1 MTVVADLHIHSKYS
15 NSTSSQMELP
25 TLALGAKRK
34 GIDLLGTGDCT
45 HPMWLDTL
53 SSELRE
59 QGDGIYSHDGVSFMV
74 TGEVSLV
81 WRHEGKGRRIH
92 LVLLVPSLDDAVR
105 IHEALTPRGNLV
117 YDGRPMLGLSA
128 PEFCEIVWEQSP
140 DTLLIP
146 AHVWTPWY
154 AVFGAKSG
162 FDSLEACFGEFTD
175 RIVAIE
181 TGLSSDPLMNRRVSA
196 LDHLRL
202 LSCSDAHSPAK
213 LAREATLF
221 DVEDLTFGAI
231 AKALKTGEGYGGTL
245 EFYPQEG
252 KYHYDG
258 HRSCG
263 ISWSPE
269 ESMAADDICPVCGKI
284 LTIGV
289 LHRVMDLA
297 DRSEPELGGVPFKSL
312 IPLAELIAQAVGKG
326 VNTKTV
332 AKLYDALLDRHG
344 TELDILL
351 EQSLNDLSV
360 DTPDRVLEAI
370 AKMRTGNITIE
381 PGYDGVFG
389 KIEIPFEDRSIKNL
403 PTSC

>member
-1 MTVVADLHIHSKYS
+1 MTTIADLHIHSRYS
-15 NSTSSQMELP
+15 NATSFQMELP
-25 TLALGAKRK
+25 TLAEGAKRK
-34 GIDLLGTGDCT
+34 GIHLLGTGDCT
-45 HPMWLDTL
+45 QPDWLDTL
-53 SSELRE
+53 SSDLRAE
-59 QGDGIYSHDGVSFMV
+59 ADGVYSYDGVSFMV

-81 WRHEGKGRRIH
+81 WKHDGKGRRIH
-92 LVLLVPSLDDAVR
+92 IVLLVPSLDDAVR
-105 IHEALTPRGNLV
+105 IHEALSPRGNLV

-128 PEFCEIVWEQSP
+128 PDFCEIVWEQSP

-162 FDSLEACFGEFTD
+162 FDSLEDCFGTHTD
-175 RIVAIE
+175 RIYAIE
-181 TGLSSDPLMNRRVSA
+181 TGLSSDPPMNRRVSA

-221 DVEDLTFGAI
+221 DVPDVSFEAI
-231 AKALKTGEGYGGTL
+231 SRALKTGDGYAGTF

-263 ISWSPE
+263 ISWAPDQSI
-269 ESMAADDICPVCGKI
+269 AADDICPVCGKT

-289 LHRVMDLA
+289 LHRVEDLA
-297 DRSEPELGGVPFKSL
+297 DRVEPELGDVPFKSL
-312 IPLAELIAQAVGKG
+312 IPLAELISQAIGVGVQSKA
-326 VNTKTV
+326 V
-332 AKLYDALLDRHG
+332 AKIHDAMLNRHG

-351 EQSLNDLSV
+351 EHSLDDLV
-360 DTPDRVLEAI
+360 ADTPERVLEGI
-370 AKMRTGNITIE
+370 AKMRSGDIHIE

-389 KIEIPFEDRSIKNL
+389 KVEIPFER
-403 PTSC
+403 

>member
-1 MTVVADLHIHSKYS
+1 MTVIADLHIHSRYS
-15 NSTSSQMELP
+15 NSTSPQMELP
-25 TLALGAKRK
+25 TLALAAKRK

-45 HPMWLDTL
+45 HPDWLDTL
-53 SSELRE
+53 SSELHERS
-59 QGDGIYSHDGVSFMV
+59 DGIYSYGGVAFMV

-81 WRHEGKGRRIH
+81 WKHDGRGRRIH
-92 LVLLVPSLDDAVR
+92 IVLLVPSLDDAVR
-105 IHEALTPRGNLV
+105 IHEALSPRGNLV

-128 PEFCEIVWEQSP
+128 TDFCEIVWEQSP

-162 FDSLEACFGEFTD
+162 FDSLEECFGEFTD
-175 RIVAIE
+175 RIHAIE
-181 TGLSSDPLMNRRVSA
+181 TGLSSDPPMNRRVSA

-221 DVEDLTFGAI
+221 DVADVSFETI
-231 AKALKTGEGYGGTL
+231 SRALKTGVGYAGTF

-252 KYHYDG
+252 KYHYNG
-258 HRSCG
+258 HRTCG

-269 ESMAADDICPVCGKI
+269 QSMAADDVCPVCGKT

-297 DRSEPELGGVPFKSL
+297 DRAKPELGGVPFRSL
-312 IPLAELIAQAVGKG
+312 IPLAKIISQAIGVGVQSKA
-326 VNTKTV
+326 V
-332 AKLYDALLDRHG
+332 AKIYEAMLDRHG

-351 EQSLNDLSV
+351 ERSLDDISAGTLE
-360 DTPDRVLEAI
+360 RVLEGI
-370 AKMRTGNITIE
+370 AKMRSGDIAIE

-389 KIEIPFEDRSIKNL
+389 KVEIPFKG
-403 PTSC
+403 

>member
-1 MTVVADLHIHSKYS
+1 MTVIADLHIHSRYS
-15 NSTSSQMELP
+15 NSTSPQMELP

-45 HPMWLDTL
+45 QPDWLRRL

-59 QGDGIYSHDGVSFMV
+59 DTPGIYSYDGTSFML

-81 WRHEGKGRRIH
+81 WKHDGRGRRIH
-92 LVLLVPSLDDAVR
+92 LVLLVPSLDDAAR
-105 IHEALTPRGNLV
+105 IHEALSPKGNLV
-117 YDGRPMLGLSA
+117 HDGRPMLGLSA
-128 PEFCEIVWEQSP
+128 RDFCEIVWESSP

-162 FDSLEACFGEFTD
+162 FDSLEECFGEFAD
-175 RIVAIE
+175 RIYAIE
-181 TGLSSDPLMNRRVSA
+181 TGLSSDPPMSRRVSA
-196 LDHLRL
+196 LDQLRL
-202 LSCSDAHSPAK
+202 ISCSDAHSPAK

-221 DVEDLTFGAI
+221 DMEDLSFNTI
-231 AKALKTGEGYGGTL
+231 AHALKTGTGYAGTF

-263 ISWSPE
+263 ISWSPDQ
-269 ESMAADDICPVCGKI
+269 SIAANNVCPVCGKT

-289 LHRVMDLA
+289 LHRVEDLA
-297 DRSEPELGGVPFKSL
+297 DRAEPELGDVPFRSL
-312 IPLAELIAQAVGKG
+312 IPLAEIISQAIGIG
-326 VNTKTV
+326 VNSKAV
-332 AKLYDALLDRHG
+332 AKIYEAMLDRHG

-351 EQSLNDLSV
+351 ERSLDDVSAG
-360 DTPDRVLEAI
+360 TPDRVVEGI
-370 AKMRTGNITIE
+370 AKMRSGDIAIE
-381 PGYDGVFG
+381 PGYDGVYG
-389 KIEIPFEDRSIKNL
+389 KVKIPFEV
-403 PTSC
+403 

>member
-15 NSTSSQMELP
+15 NSTSPQMDLP
-25 TLALGAKRK
+25 TLAHWAKRK

-45 HPMWLDTL
+45 QPDWLDTL
-53 SSELRE
+53 SSELHETRP
-59 QGDGIYSHDGVSFMV
+59 GVYGYGGASFVV

-81 WRHEGKGRRIH
+81 WKHDGKGRRIH
-92 LVLLVPSLDDAVR
+92 VVLLVPSLDDAVR
-105 IHEALTPRGNLV
+105 IHEALSPRGNLV

-128 PEFCEIVWEQSP
+128 PDFCEIVWEDSP

-162 FDSLEACFGEFTD
+162 FDSLDECFGEFTD
-175 RIVAIE
+175 RIYAIE
-181 TGLSSDPLMNRRVSA
+181 TGLSSDPPMNRRVSA

-202 LSCSDAHSPAK
+202 ISCSDAHSPAK

-221 DVEDLTFGAI
+221 DMKELSFETI
-231 AKALKTGEGYGGTL
+231 SCALKTGDGYAGTF

-258 HRSCG
+258 HRACG
-263 ISWSPE
+263 ISWSPDQA
-269 ESMAADDICPVCGKI
+269 MAADSICPVCGKA

-297 DRSEPELGGVPFKSL
+297 DRAEPELGDVPFHSL
-312 IPLAELIAQAVGKG
+312 IPLAEIISQASGVGVGSKAVGKIYG
-326 VNTKTV
+326 
-332 AKLYDALLDRHG
+332 AMLDRHG
-344 TELDILL
+344 TELGILL
-351 EQSLNDLSV
+351 ERSLEDMATGV
-360 DTPDRVLEAI
+360 PERVLEGI
-370 AKMRTGNITIE
+370 AKMRSGDIAIE
-381 PGYDGVFG
+381 PGYDGVYG
-389 KIEIPFEDRSIKNL
+389 KVEIPFVK
-403 PTSC
+403 

>member
-1 MTVVADLHIHSKYS
+1 MTVVADLHIHSRYS
-15 NSTSSQMELP
+15 NATSHQMELP
-25 TLALGAKRK
+25 TLALGARRK

-45 HPMWLDTL
+45 QPDWLATL
-53 SSELRE
+53 SSELHE
-59 QGDGIYSHDGVSFMV
+59 DGDGIYSYGGASFMV

-81 WRHEGKGRRIH
+81 WKYDGCGRRIH
-92 LVLLVPSLDDAVR
+92 IVLLVPSLDDAAR
-105 IHEALTPRGNLV
+105 IHEALSPRGNLV

-128 PEFCEIVWEQSP
+128 PDFCEIVWESSP

-146 AHVWTPWY
+146 AHIWTPWY

-162 FDSLEACFGEFTD
+162 FDSLEDCFGEYTD
-175 RIVAIE
+175 RIYAVE
-181 TGLSSDPLMNRRVSA
+181 TGLSSDPPMNRRVSA

-221 DVEDLTFGAI
+221 DVADLSFETI
-231 AKALKTGEGYGGTL
+231 SKALKTGEGYAGTF

-258 HRSCG
+258 HRACG
-263 ISWSPE
+263 ISWSPDQ
-269 ESMAADDICPVCGKI
+269 SMAADNVCPVCGKM

-289 LHRVMDLA
+289 LHRVEDLA
-297 DRSEPELGGVPFKSL
+297 DRTEPELGDVPFRSL
-312 IPLAELIAQAVGKG
+312 IPLAEIISQAIGVGVNSKAVGKI
-326 VNTKTV
+326 
-332 AKLYDALLDRHG
+332 YEDMLDRHG

-351 EQSLNDLSV
+351 ERPLDDLV
-360 DTPDRVLEAI
+360 TGTPERVLEGI
-370 AKMRTGNITIE
+370 AKMRSGDISIE

-389 KIEIPFEDRSIKNL
+389 KVEIPFE
-403 PTSC
+403 

>member
-1 MTVVADLHIHSKYS
+1 MTLIADLHIHSKYS
-15 NSTSSQMELP
+15 NSTSPQMELP
-25 TLALGAKRK
+25 TLAHWAKRK
-34 GIDLLGTGDCT
+34 GINLLGTGDCT
-45 HPMWLDTL
+45 HPDWLDTL
-53 SSELRE
+53 SSELHERN
-59 QGDGIYSHDGVSFMV
+59 DGIYSYDGVSFML

-81 WRHEGKGRRIH
+81 WKHDGKGRRIH
-92 LVLLVPSLDDAVR
+92 LVLLTPSLDDAVR
-105 IHEALTPRGNLV
+105 IHEALSPRGNLV

-128 PEFCEIVWEQSP
+128 QDFCEIVWEGSP

-162 FDSLEACFGEFTD
+162 FDSLDECFGEFAD
-175 RIVAIE
+175 RICAIE
-181 TGLSSDPLMNRRVSA
+181 TGLSSDPPMNRRVSA

-202 LSCSDAHSPAK
+202 ISCSDAHSPAK

-221 DVEDLTFGAI
+221 DVNDASFETI
-231 AKALKTGEGYGGTL
+231 SRALKTGEGYAGTF

-258 HRSCG
+258 HRACG
-263 ISWSPE
+263 ISWAPG
-269 ESMAADDICPVCGKI
+269 ESMAADNVCPVCGKT

-297 DRSEPELGGVPFKSL
+297 DRVEPELGDVPFRSL
-312 IPLAELIAQAVGKG
+312 IPLAEIISQAIGVGVGSKA
-326 VNTKTV
+326 VSKI
-332 AKLYDALLDRHG
+332 YEDMLDRHG

-351 EQSLNDLSV
+351 ERQLDDLAV
-360 DTPDRVLEAI
+360 GTAERVLEGI
-370 AKMRTGNITIE
+370 AKMRSGDIHIE

-389 KIEIPFEDRSIKNL
+389 KIEIPFVE
-403 PTSC
+403 